1 MMQSLKC
8 VNKSKNSKHKSI
20 KKMIKRLQ
28 VYVYMLS
35 RQDLIRRLFLNG
47 IKLFSRYLVSFIIV
61 SKVLLHSPVMKSTI
75 ETMFT
80 SSIASW

>member
-1 MMQSLKC
+1 
-8 VNKSKNSKHKSI
+8 
-20 KKMIKRLQ
+20 MIKRLE
-28 VYVYMLS
+28 VYVYILS
-35 RQDLIRRLFLNG
+35 RQDLIRRLFLKG